1 MLRYKTRGKFEHE
14 SKKCVRV
21 AQDVVVESNSSLL
34 KFENCAKAGLL
45 YHCGFYTIKCCI
57 KPMRKVLYLLLLLY
71 FILCYLFLKLF

>member
-1 MLRYKTRGKFEHE
+1 MSRYKTRGKFGEHE

-45 YHCGFYTIKCCI
+45 YHCGFYLIKCCI
-57 KPMRKVLYLLLLLY
+57 KPMRKVLCLLMLLLFY
-71 FILCYLFLKLF
+71 FMLFYF